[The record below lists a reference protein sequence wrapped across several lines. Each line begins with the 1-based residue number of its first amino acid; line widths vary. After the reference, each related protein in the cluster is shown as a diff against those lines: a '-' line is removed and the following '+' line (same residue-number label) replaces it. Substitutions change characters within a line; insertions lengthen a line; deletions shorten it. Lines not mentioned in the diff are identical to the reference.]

1 MKKKRKIW
9 SIIYHIIV
17 CGIGFIM
24 IYPLLWMFISSFKH
38 TNQIFLTADQLI
50 PVEPTL
56 ENYINGWKG
65 FAGISF
71 SVFFRNS
78 GFITIIATL
87 GAVLS
92 SAVVAYG
99 FARCRFKTRKI
110 LFTCM
115 LLSMML
121 PFQIIMIPQYIWFK
135 RLNWIDTYLPLIV
148 PFYFGQA
155 FFIFMI
161 MQFVQGIPRELDEAA
176 KIDGCSIYGIFVR
189 IIMPLI
195 TPALITSMIFSFI
208 WRWDD
213 FLAPLLY
220 LSKPSA
226 YPVSIALKLFSDP
239 SSSSDYGAMFA
250 MSSLSVLPAILIFIF
265 FQKYLMEGVSHSG
278 LKG

>member
-176 KIDGCSIYGIFVR
+176 KIDGCSIYGIFIQ

-265 FQKYLMEGVSHSG
+265 FQKYLMEGVSHCG

>member
-121 PFQIIMIPQYIWFK
+121 PFQIIMIPQYI
-135 RLNWIDTYLPLIV
+135 
-148 PFYFGQA
+148 
-155 FFIFMI
+155 
-161 MQFVQGIPRELDEAA
+161 
-176 KIDGCSIYGIFVR
+176 
-189 IIMPLI
+189 
-195 TPALITSMIFSFI
+195 
-208 WRWDD
+208 
-213 FLAPLLY
+213 
-220 LSKPSA
+220 
-226 YPVSIALKLFSDP
+226 
-239 SSSSDYGAMFA
+239 
-250 MSSLSVLPAILIFIF
+250 
-265 FQKYLMEGVSHSG
+265 
-278 LKG
+278 

>member
-121 PFQIIMIPQYIWFK
+121 PFQIIMIPQYTWFK

-176 KIDGCSIYGIFVR
+176 KIDGCSIYGIFIQ

>member
-9 SIIYHIIV
+9 SVIYHIIV

-99 FARCRFKTRKI
+99 FARCRFKPRKI

-176 KIDGCSIYGIFVR
+176 KIDGCSIYGIFIQ

>member
-176 KIDGCSIYGIFVR
+176 KIDGCSIYGIFIQ

-250 MSSLSVLPAILIFIF
+250 MSSLSVLPAVLIFIF

>member
-176 KIDGCSIYGIFVR
+176 KIDGCSIYGIFIQ

-265 FQKYLMEGVSHSG
+265 FQKYMMEGVSHSG

>member
-1 MKKKRKIW
+1 MDV
-9 SIIYHIIV
+9 HHA
-17 CGIGFIM
+17 
-24 IYPLLWMFISSFKH
+24 PLKH

-176 KIDGCSIYGIFVR
+176 KIDGCSIYGIFIQ

>member
-121 PFQIIMIPQYIWFK
+121 HYQIIMIPQYIWFK

-176 KIDGCSIYGIFVR
+176 KIDGCSIYGIFIQ